1 MDTLYLP
8 EATDSYLDTA
18 LRTVLQIHAHE
29 PRGDILT
36 FLTGQDEIQALERLI
51 PERSAPAVCAALPT
65 PGFRTGLAHSG
76 PQMLPRSGHMLG
88 LDASALLVVPIYA
101 ALSPEQQAKVFEPT
115 PPGKRKVRP
124 PANSAMPI

>member
-51 PERSAPAVCAALPT
+51 PERSVLCLMLISPLPHHALVSADALHAPTV
-65 PGFRTGLAHSG
+65 PGQVRADPGHGSGRSAGRAHLRG
-76 PQMLPRSGHMLG
+76 
-88 LDASALLVVPIYA
+88 AFA
-101 ALSPEQQAKVFEPT
+101 
-115 PPGKRKVRP
+115 
-124 PANSAMPI
+124 

>member
-51 PERSAPAVCAALPT
+51 PERCAGAVCAAALPT
-65 PGFRTGLAHSG
+65 PGSCTRLAHFSPQVPAQVWACAG
-76 PQMLPRSGHMLG
+76 PGCSC
-88 LDASALLVVPIYA
+88 
-101 ALSPEQQAKVFEPT
+101 
-115 PPGKRKVRP
+115 
-124 PANSAMPI
+124 PAGRADLCGAVA